1 MAPMTAAGA
10 FRITQ
15 PALAF
20 VSGFMLPLVSGAASQ
35 LLPVWLRPGVQS
47 TWHARLRD
55 SLGRYG
61 GVRAVLFCLGGIAA
75 GMGREWGLL
84 LGAATLIW
92 FLLQAG
98 AALLQA
104 FIIQKGNPS

>member
-1 MAPMTAAGA
+1 
-10 FRITQ
+10 
-15 PALAF
+15 
-20 VSGFMLPLVSGAASQ
+20 MLPLVSGAASQ
-35 LLPVWLRPGVQS
+35 LLPVWLRPGIQS
-47 TWHARLRD
+47 DWHARLRAR
-55 SLGRYG
+55 LGRYG

-75 GMGREWGLL
+75 GLGREWGLL

-104 FIIQKGNPS
+104 FVIQRRNLS